1 MMSYTTQERNGE
13 MSMPDQTS
21 TAIRNAV
28 ENLNSKKRKRD
39 MTELEAGGPHSGPKR
54 GSTSN
59 RNGASHDGSTYLD
72 SLHHPSSNSN
82 DFSNLSQQLQAAT
95 HSNHGLPSTNA
106 SSTAAAALAGIMPQM
121 TIPQPTH
128 LSFVSEASNTE
139 ADRQF
144 DSSFDVGGDGGHGH
158 NGQGPPYN
166 HNSFPGTTAAQ
177 VQAARESSSGGGHKP
192 SVGSEEW
199 HKVRRDNHKE
209 ASPELIHPT
218 PAVERRRRETINE
231 GINELAKI
239 VPGCEKNKGSILQRA
254 VEYINQLKSNE
265 EKNIERWTK
274 ESEVTTG
281 LYTELTASV
290 NSLKHEL
297 DRSTREAATWK
308 KIAVDAGLQGHLG
321 DGRHNDGDAEGE
333 AGS

>member
-1 MMSYTTQERNGE
+1 MMSYTAHERNGD
-13 MSMPDQTS
+13 MSMQDQTS
-21 TAIRNAV
+21 AAIRNAM

-39 MTELEAGGPHSGPKR
+39 MTELDAGGSQSGPKR
-54 GSTSN
+54 GSTSHM
-59 RNGASHDGSTYLD
+59 NGASHDGNAYLD
-72 SLHHPSSNSN
+72 SLHHHSSNSN
-82 DFSNLSQQLQAAT
+82 DFSSLSQQLQAAT
-95 HSNHGLPSTNA
+95 HSNHGLPPTNA

-128 LSFVSEASNTE
+128 LSFASEASNTE

-144 DSSFDVGGDGGHGH
+144 DSSFDMGGDGGHGH

-177 VQAARESSSGGGHKP
+177 VQAARESSNGGSHKP
-192 SVGSEEW
+192 SVGSDEW

-209 ASPELIHPT
+209 
-218 PAVERRRRETINE
+218 VERRRRETINE

-265 EKNIERWTK
+265 EKNIERYTK
-274 ESEVTTG
+274 ESEVSQG
-281 LYTELTASV
+281 LCTELTATV
-290 NSLKHEL
+290 NSLKHEV
-297 DRSTREAATWK
+297 DRSTREAAMWK
-308 KIAVDAGLQGHLG
+308 KIAVDAGLQGQLG
-321 DGRHNDGDAEGE
+321 DGRNDGDAEGE
-333 AGS
+333 GVP

>member
-1 MMSYTTQERNGE
+1 

-72 SLHHPSSNSN
+72 SLHHHSSNSN

-144 DSSFDVGGDGGHGH
+144 DSSFDVGGEGGHGH

-209 ASPELIHPT
+209 GTSSGSLPSKPPLASPELT
-218 PAVERRRRETINE
+218 
-231 GINELAKI
+231 
-239 VPGCEKNKGSILQRA
+239 
-254 VEYINQLKSNE
+254 
-265 EKNIERWTK
+265 
-274 ESEVTTG
+274 
-281 LYTELTASV
+281 
-290 NSLKHEL
+290 
-297 DRSTREAATWK
+297 
-308 KIAVDAGLQGHLG
+308 
-321 DGRHNDGDAEGE
+321 
-333 AGS
+333 